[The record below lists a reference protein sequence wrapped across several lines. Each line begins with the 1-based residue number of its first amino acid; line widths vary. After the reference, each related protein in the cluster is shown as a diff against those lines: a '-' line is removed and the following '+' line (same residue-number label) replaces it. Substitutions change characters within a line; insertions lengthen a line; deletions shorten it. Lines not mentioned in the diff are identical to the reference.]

1 MANTPLTCTATCP
14 NCMKSGL
21 AILPVRY
28 AVVPKT
34 MSNAMP
40 PGIVGPGV
48 MDIALTAHHYSLR
61 TLREGWLYLFYEKG
75 ARGSNYWEAYRVTED
90 GRLWKQT
97 IPVPSV
103 PKTDPACAQGG
114 GAVPMDVISIEKPE
128 KATRVFIA
136 FSEYP
141 WIKEVFQKYATDA
154 KLRGE
159 RMQVIMPASWI
170 QSGSGMFGMK
180 KGEAGH
186 ATVAT
191 QAGIDQIVE
200 YQPGLKADLLA
211 PPAKPIAID
220 EYGRATDDTIWE
232 QEATRYP
239 LYIRQTS
246 PSGSA
251 STDLVKLMN
260 EIGENAGG
268 PPHKPMLL
276 ALWDGIGIAHEL
288 AGFHNDPAGM
298 LMRYTSMQPLRVD
311 AVQSIEAAERAVRS
325 GAALSE
331 SLLRKG
337 MMSAAL
343 GAGDGGIMAP
353 SALEMIDNA
362 GQLTPAEKQ
371 AAGDKAWRKYQ
382 ASLKGGKW
390 PNSFSTWFDKITSK
404 CEELQKQ
411 RVPDRDAW
419 LSSDAFRHAL
429 NDYHPDDAGDGMA
442 FHGVIDEAYAGL
454 SATNA
459 GLRIVEKLINNMDP
473 TDERSYFWRAFAYNQ
488 MDIRQEMRTFLT
500 RVQATKSESI
510 VDQAASWYET
520 KQASFYVDLSYLK
533 SFVKFYEKVEEI
545 FKHERAGSA
554 TERPL
559 KALGIE
565 RLTLWSGRALIN
577 VFGPIS
583 RSVGGMLIKGAL
595 MVRGGLVLED
605 AKRIV
610 VKLAAWEG
618 QMDAAMSKAIWDIK
632 AKNPS
637 LNPMQIRAQA
647 YVTLANDD
655 RGALVRKLYA
665 EARLTPNAS
674 RDKAAASVKLSGALF
689 IIEMMNYFL
698 LWTKPNKTA
707 TDELAIAS
715 GTLSLVGAGLNTY
728 NKWLG
733 GFGKSAASAT
743 LASMKV
749 TASCLSGI
757 SSFISVTTDAMKV
770 ASGLTSGNYKQ
781 ASFYFIKGI
790 FDLGS
795 GVATVLTAI
804 SSSAALLMRSG
815 SLSPGK
821 IRFVGRL
828 SAGIAGAQARIEG
841 RAANVAAEKMEAYVA
856 NAVLKGTRAYA
867 GETVAMGLAA
877 EVSAGGWLMFSGR
890 MILIATGWE
899 VAVVLTVITLVY
911 NYFTPD
917 DLENWLSSS
926 PFGTAPDKARTLEKQ
941 QAAFESALAATGN

>member
-1 MANTPLTCTATCP
+1 
-14 NCMKSGL
+14 
-21 AILPVRY
+21 
-28 AVVPKT
+28 
-34 MSNAMP
+34 MP

-48 MDIALTAHHYSLR
+48 MDITLSAHHYSLR

-103 PKTDPACAQGG
+103 PKTDPACAQTG
-114 GAVPMDVISIEKPE
+114 GAVQMDVICIEKPE

-141 WIKEVFQKYATDA
+141 WIKEVFQKYTTSS
-154 KLRGE
+154 KLRSE
-159 RMQVIMPASWI
+159 RMQVIMPATWLKTA
-170 QSGSGMFGMK
+170 SGMFGMN

-186 ATVAT
+186 ATAAT
-191 QAGIDQIVE
+191 EAGIDQIVE

-211 PPAKPIAID
+211 PPAKPIAVD

-246 PSGSA
+246 PSGS
-251 STDLVKLMN
+251 SSKDLVKLMN
-260 EIGENAGG
+260 DIGENAGG
-268 PPHKPMLL
+268 TPHKPMLL
-276 ALWDGIGIAHEL
+276 ALWDGIGITHEL
-288 AGFHNDPAGM
+288 AGFHNDPAGT
-298 LMRYTSMQPLRVD
+298 LMRYVSMQPLRVD
-311 AVQSIEAAERAVRS
+311 ATQSIEAAERSVRS
-325 GAALSE
+325 GAALSA

-353 SALEMIDNA
+353 SALEMIDKA
-362 GQLTPAEKQ
+362 GQLTPDEKRTV
-371 AAGDKAWRKYQ
+371 GNKAWHKYQ
-382 ASLKGGKW
+382 ASIKGGKW
-390 PNSFSTWFDKITSK
+390 PNNFSTWFDKVTLK
-404 CEELQKQ
+404 VEQLQKQ

-429 NDYHPDDAGDGMA
+429 NDYHSDDAGDGLA

-454 SATNA
+454 SATDP

-473 TDERSYFWRAFAYNQ
+473 TDERSYYWRAFAYNQ
-488 MDIRQEMRTFLT
+488 TDIREEMKTFLAIV
-500 RVQATKSESI
+500 RAGQSESI
-510 VDQAASWYET
+510 VDRAASWYVT
-520 KQASFYVDLSYLK
+520 KQASLYLDLGYLK
-533 SFVKFYEKVEEI
+533 AFVKFYEKVEDI

-565 RLTLWSGRALIN
+565 RLMLWSGRAMVN

-583 RSVGGMLIKGAL
+583 RSVGGILIKGAL
-595 MVRGGLVLED
+595 LVRGGLVLED

-610 VKLAAWEG
+610 AELAAWEG
-618 QMDAAMSKAIWDIK
+618 QMDTAVSKAVWDIK

-637 LNPMQIRAQA
+637 LDPMQVRAQA
-647 YVTLANDD
+647 YVALAEDD

-665 EARLTPNAS
+665 EARLTPNAT

-698 LWTKPNKTA
+698 LWTKPDKTA
-707 TDELAIAS
+707 TDDLAIAS
-715 GTLSLVGAGLNTY
+715 GTLSLVGAGLNVY
-728 NKWLG
+728 NKWLSS
-733 GFGKSAASAT
+733 FGKTSASST

-749 TASCLSGI
+749 AASCLGGM
-757 SSFISVTTDAMKV
+757 SSFISMTTDGMKV
-770 ASGLTSGNYKQ
+770 VSGFSSSNYKQ
-781 ASFYFIKGI
+781 IIFYTFKAFFDFGI
-790 FDLGS
+790 
-795 GVATVLTAI
+795 GVGTVLTAI
-804 SSSAALLMRSG
+804 SSSAPLLMKST
-815 SLSPGK
+815 SLAPGK
-821 IRFVGRL
+821 VRFVGRL
-828 SAGIAGAQARIEG
+828 AAGMAGAQARIEG
-841 RAANVAAEKMEAYVA
+841 RAAGLAGRELGTFVGES
-856 NAVLKGTRAYA
+856 VLKQVGAYA
-867 GETVAMGLAA
+867 SETVAAGLAS
-877 EVSAGGWLMFSGR
+877 EVTAGGWLLFSGR
-890 MILIATGWE
+890 VILIATGWE
-899 VAVVLTVITLVY
+899 VGVIVAIITLIY

-926 PFGTAPDKARTLEKQ
+926 PFGTAPDKGVTLDKQ
-941 QAAFESALAATGN
+941 QAAFNKALGVTGK